1 MSLPRPRYKR
11 STSKDTP
18 PAAAPPVVP
27 VVLPHV
33 VATVGE
39 NGRLAV
45 EIDGSPLTKA
55 PIGRQ
60 AFGKLLDEII
70 RKRRTA
76 LRVDLI
82 EADGTAYTDI
92 LTPPATPDQDETSKP
107 DPGSAHPAPS
117 AVQGPRVVEVTGE
130 GYVPGEDVAVAVVI
144 RHGSATGTGHVR
156 HLVELAELGPTGE
169 VVLFGRISGT
179 TTLIDHLT

>member
-11 STSKDTP
+11 STGKDTP
-18 PAAAPPVVP
+18 EAAAPLVVP

-39 NGRLAV
+39 DGRLSV
-45 EIDGSPLTKA
+45 EIDGSELTKA
-55 PIGRQ
+55 PIGRH

-92 LTPPATPDQDETSKP
+92 LTPPAAADQDETSEP
-107 DPGSAHPAPS
+107 DPAPAHAAPS
-117 AVQGPRVVEVTGE
+117 ETQGPRLVEVTGE

-144 RHGSATGTGHVR
+144 RSGSATGTGHVR
-156 HLVELAELGPTGE
+156 HLVELDELGSSGE

-179 TTLIDHLT
+179 TTLIDRLT